1 MFKQTDPLAKDES
14 QLRRG
19 RAWLGIT
26 GLILTIVFAA
36 VAYILSAPLAENT
49 QRFVGQVDPS
59 LWRTIVGVALFFICM
74 MVMSVLFAMMVPKTK
89 EKFSD
94 REMKRDKREI
104 QVTAAAKK
112 ARQQQVRKQIA
123 KARREG
129 K

>member
-49 QRFVGQVDPS
+49 QQFVGQVDPS